1 MTPYENLK
9 SNLLGIESDIEREQF
24 VAESKWLHLE
34 RAIEDE
40 GSKGILTGDESLQLR
55 QLLDE
60 LRLEHDLRMNPGT
73 LGS

>member
-1 MTPYENLK
+1 MTPYEQLK
-9 SNLLGIESDIEREQF
+9 SDLMGIETDIGMDHF
-24 VAESKWLHLE
+24 VAEAKWMHLD

-40 GSKGILTGDESLQLR
+40 GRKGGLTGDQSLQLR